1 MPIRADGLNLEG
13 FLPEPNINPNVQQ
26 RGVPTL
32 AESLM
37 MAAQPVTGRVEHFL
51 NDPVQQA
58 NQSLLMGGPMAAVS
72 GPMRSA
78 IDAFKP
84 AMQGKNSIFNPR
96 IIKSSLDRSLDL
108 NDMHKRTSSGAR
120 ELTKRLDQLT
130 PDEEIKF
137 IAQLQEDGMTDTGI
151 KDIVDVILSRK
162 GANTNR
168 GDFITMKQKKG
179 LAEALLEAQVR
190 KGAELNK
197 DLNIIDSFQ
206 GFQKAKR
213 AMGGPMAAINPV
225 KAALGLKEY
234 TRMKNILNLPRPMK
248 NVPDSLLGFAKNPN
262 NQKGFSDF
270 NFKHNRKFRI
280 KFDDGTEIVDE
291 INGLNKPSAV
301 ERAIRNWSG
310 AVDIEDLGQVK

>member
-58 NQSLLMGGPMAAVS
+58 SQSLL
-72 GPMRSA
+72 
-78 IDAFKP
+78 
-84 AMQGKNSIFNPR
+84 
-96 IIKSSLDRSLDL
+96 
-108 NDMHKRTSSGAR
+108 
-120 ELTKRLDQLT
+120 
-130 PDEEIKF
+130 
-137 IAQLQEDGMTDTGI
+137 
-151 KDIVDVILSRK
+151 
-162 GANTNR
+162 
-168 GDFITMKQKKG
+168 
-179 LAEALLEAQVR
+179 
-190 KGAELNK
+190 
-197 DLNIIDSFQ
+197 
-206 GFQKAKR
+206 
-213 AMGGPMAAINPV
+213 MGGPMAAINPV

-310 AVDIEDLGQVK
+310 AVDIEDLGQVE